1 MFDKFGEFDS
11 AEEINRA
18 AAAQLKEGD
27 LDAIKTIAE
36 ENGLDPEDA
45 EDFCAGVIDSLTTPL
60 LAAIGKLEME
70 SKDLGLKNMMEYYY
84 SGRDKG
90 RQKTD
95 AEYANDLESWL
106 DGTEIKAVIVD
117 PAAASFIAELRK
129 RGFRVI
135 KAKNDVEDGIRLV
148 STKLNLIKI
157 IFSNVCQNTIKEFA
171 SYIWDAKA
179 AERGEDKPIKQY
191 DHAMDAV
198 RYFVYT
204 IFGDKP
210 RLNRNLKGGL

>member
-1 MFDKFGEFDS
+1 MLRMQMS
-11 AEEINRA
+11 
-18 AAAQLKEGD
+18 
-27 LDAIKTIAE
+27 
-36 ENGLDPEDA
+36 
-45 EDFCAGVIDSLTTPL
+45 
-60 LAAIGKLEME
+60 
-70 SKDLGLKNMMEYYY
+70 
-84 SGRDKG
+84 
-90 RQKTD
+90 
-95 AEYANDLESWL
+95 LES
-106 DGTEIKAVIVD
+106 DID
-117 PAAASFIAELRK
+117 RRASERFHRK
-129 RGFRVI
+129 PYQ
-135 KAKNDVEDGIRLV
+135 
-148 STKLNLIKI
+148 SYLIKI